1 MQVVCGWKQFCMHK
15 TKPKHIN
22 YSKQSLVLQMSLIN
36 HNRLPNMLIKEIA
49 TIRPLTPEKA
59 RIKALQTQKDNANK
73 ALKAER
79 DRQKI
84 TKAQKQL
91 VKVQSS
97 IA

>member
-1 MQVVCGWKQFCMHK
+1 MYMF
-15 TKPKHIN
+15 
-22 YSKQSLVLQMSLIN
+22 
-36 HNRLPNMLIKEIA
+36 IKEIA
-49 TIRPLTPEKA
+49 TIKPLTPEQA

-91 VKVQSS
+91 AKAQSS

>member
-1 MQVVCGWKQFCMHK
+1 
-15 TKPKHIN
+15 
-22 YSKQSLVLQMSLIN
+22 MSLIN

-49 TIRPLTPEKA
+49 PTKPLTPEKA

-84 TKAQKQL
+84 TKAQKTL
-91 VKVQSS
+91 NKALS
-97 IA
+97 IQ